1 MGLALIPKHERG
13 FAARPR
19 PEQKSPMLAVTE
31 VRISRWR
38 GDWLP
43 TGGRSRGRGWGG
55 GCPWGGCG
63 SGRACAEGEKAERS
77 GASPCE
83 FDYQVGRRGCLL
95 LAIGPVREAQNPAA
109 SSRVLR
115 ASAVRSSTLYAI
127 EDLRFTI
134 YL

>member
-1 MGLALIPKHERG
+1 MARGLAPDGRTKPG
-13 FAARPR
+13 AR
-19 PEQKSPMLAVTE
+19 V
-31 VRISRWR
+31 
-38 GDWLP
+38 
-43 TGGRSRGRGWGG
+43 GWGAVAAG
-55 GCPWGGCG
+55 A
-63 SGRACAEGEKAERS
+63 RALKEKAERS

-134 YL
+134 YPGTGIGVNFVVRNPKSENRNVHSEVLQRIV

>member
-1 MGLALIPKHERG
+1 MARGLAPDGRTKPG
-13 FAARPR
+13 AR
-19 PEQKSPMLAVTE
+19 V
-31 VRISRWR
+31 
-38 GDWLP
+38 
-43 TGGRSRGRGWGG
+43 GWGAVAAG
-55 GCPWGGCG
+55 A
-63 SGRACAEGEKAERS
+63 RALKEKAERS

-134 YL
+134 YDELGREAKVNRENSRVHIEYRVRTQ

>member
-43 TGGRSRGRGWGG
+43 TGGDSRGRGRGG
-55 GCPWGGCG
+55 GLWQ
-63 SGRACAEGEKAERS
+63 RAR
-77 GASPCE
+77 
-83 FDYQVGRRGCLL
+83 
-95 LAIGPVREAQNPAA
+95 VR
-109 SSRVLR
+109 
-115 ASAVRSSTLYAI
+115 
-127 EDLRFTI
+127 
-134 YL
+134 